1 MNTKIPLFSLAATLT
16 TGCIDELLKGSEDIE
31 EEEEEDEDEERT
43 EGDRQGD
50 CFDGEDNDEDGD
62 IDCEDSG
69 CFDKPACQ
77 GATDTG
83 GDSANDSVNGSW
95 SLSSSE
101 ADCYTY
107 SDASQEYCIQFSRFD
122 MLVENDEITSS
133 DVVLSFFNGGLG
145 GYEETYS
152 MSASD
157 LSGSGSQYSLIVY
170 GYELS
175 CAFSNDELDCSGNIG
190 DYLAQATLQ
199 R

>member
-1 MNTKIPLFSLAATLT
+1 MNTKLPLFSLAATLT
-16 TGCIDELLKGSEDIE
+16 TGCIDQLLKGSEDIE
-31 EEEEEDEDEERT
+31 EEEAEDEDEERT
-43 EGDRQGD
+43 EGALQGD

-62 IDCEDSG
+62 VDCEDSG
-69 CFDKPACQ
+69 CFDKPVCQ
-77 GATDTG
+77 DTTDTG
-83 GDSANDSVNGSW
+83 GDSANESVNGSW

-101 ADCYTY
+101 ADCDT
-107 SDASQEYCIQFSRFD
+107 SSEASSEYCIQFSRFD

-133 DVVLSFFNGGLG
+133 DVILSLFDGGLE

-157 LSGSGSQYSLIVY
+157 LSGSGNQYSLIVY

-175 CAFSNDELDCSGNIG
+175 CALSNDELDCSGDISS
-190 DYLAQATLQ
+190 YLAQATLQ